1 MTTKEKS
8 IQIALGTY
16 LPTVWTETCK
26 LYAEGDKL
34 CDESEKLCA
43 EGQKLWAEGHKL
55 WAEGRKLLAE
65 SEKLYAEGRKLFTD
79 AVIEVYGKNII
90 DWKGYGCI
98 VDGMEFRNDN

>member
-43 EGQKLWAEGHKL
+43 EGQKLRAEGYKLYVKGDKLCAEGH
-55 WAEGRKLLAE
+55 
-65 SEKLYAEGRKLFTD
+65 KLFTD
-79 AVIEVYGKNII
+79 AVIEVYGKDIVEWTN
-90 DWKGYGCI
+90 YGCR
-98 VDGMEFRNDN
+98 VDGMEFRDDYH

>member
-43 EGQKLWAEGHKL
+43 EGQKLRAEGYKLYVKGDKLCAEGH
-55 WAEGRKLLAE
+55 
-65 SEKLYAEGRKLFTD
+65 KLFTD